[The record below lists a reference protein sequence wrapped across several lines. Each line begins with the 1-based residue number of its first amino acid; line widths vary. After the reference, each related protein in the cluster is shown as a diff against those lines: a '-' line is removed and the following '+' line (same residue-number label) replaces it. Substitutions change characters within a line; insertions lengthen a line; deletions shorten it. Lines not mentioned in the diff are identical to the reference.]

1 MTHDQYKEY
10 WLTGH
15 RRPYLQP
22 SNGVSKGAFLFLVLK
37 GSKMAANHTSN
48 NNNIAPSSS
57 GRREFI
63 KATAVSA
70 AALVSGVTS
79 SATSAGNNKSGSCL
93 EKSHLTFGIIPLTDC
108 APIVIAKEKGFFKK
122 YGLDVK
128 VSKEASWANIRDKV
142 SSGLLDG
149 AHMLAGMPISATLG
163 VGSIQKDTV
172 TAFSMDLNG
181 NGITVSN
188 SLYDRMMAADP
199 EAMRT
204 RPTTAVALKKVIDA
218 DKKAG
223 KEPMVFAM
231 VYPVSS
237 HNYEIRYWMASA
249 GIDPD
254 KDVRLIVIPPS
265 KMVSNLDS
273 NSIDGYCVGEP
284 WNQQAVALGIGK
296 SIITSYEIWNNSPEK
311 VFGVTRE
318 WANNNPCT
326 HKATIKAMIEASQW
340 MDIPDNRKEVVRI
353 IASKEYIDA
362 PQSVVENSMTGTWTY
377 SNDESPVT
385 MPDFNVFH
393 RYTANFPWQSH
404 AIWTLTQMVRW
415 GQIDQ
420 VVDFKKVAESV
431 YLSDVYREAA
441 EELGIAAPITNFKS
455 EGSHAAP
462 WLLKEATN
470 PIAMGADQFFDGN
483 KFDPHDPVHYLKSFS
498 THNMKLALADLVKAN
513 A

>member
-1 MTHDQYKEY
+1 MADNHD
-10 WLTGH
+10 
-15 RRPYLQP
+15 
-22 SNGVSKGAFLFLVLK
+22 
-37 GSKMAANHTSN
+37 SN
-48 NNNIAPSSS
+48 NKNNITPSSS
-57 GRREFI
+57 GRRDFI
-63 KATAVSA
+63 KATAMSA

-79 SATSAGNNKSGSCL
+79 GTANSTSGGNL
-93 EKSHLTFGIIPLTDC
+93 EKTQLTFGIIPLTDC

-128 VSKEASWANIRDKV
+128 ISKEASWANIRDKV

-181 NGITVSN
+181 NAITVSN
-188 SLYDRMMAADP
+188 ALHARMMEADP
-199 EAMRT
+199 VVMQT
-204 RPTTAVALKKVIDA
+204 RPTTAIALKKVIDA

-231 VYPVSS
+231 VDPVSS

-265 KMVSNLDS
+265 KMVSNLEA
-273 NSIDGYCVGEP
+273 NNIDGYCVGEP
-284 WNQQAVALGIGK
+284 WNQQAVAMGIGK

-318 WANNNPCT
+318 WANNYPCT
-326 HKATIKAMIEASQW
+326 HKATIKALIEATQW

-353 IASKEYIDA
+353 ISAKEYINA

-377 SNDESPVT
+377 SNEEAPVT

-393 RYTANFPWQSH
+393 RYSANFPWQSH
-404 AIWTLTQMVRW
+404 AVWTLTQMVRW
-415 GQIDQ
+415 GQLDQ
-420 VVDFKKVAESV
+420 AVDFKKVAESV

-441 EELGIAAPITNFKS
+441 EELGIAAPITNYKS
-455 EGSHAAP
+455 EGTHAKS
-462 WLLKEATN
+462 WLLKEATKS
-470 PIAMGADQFFDGN
+470 IAMGPDQFFDGN
-483 KFDPHDPVHYLKSFS
+483 QFDPHDAVSYLASFS
-498 THNMKLALADLVKAN
+498 THNMKIALADLTKTN